1 MKVLYLSGYTDD
13 AVVRHGVLQ
22 AETAFLQKPFTPSA
36 WRRRCVRCWI
46 GQFEWHFPCTISAS
60 GSVNN
65 KPNWKNCATEYE
77 ARQTKMRE
85 LTQRKEQLQ
94 AQLIQVEEEIQG
106 VDAGQTPTLKRAPV
120 ATSATKP
127 ATIPT
132 KKVSLAKVLVEIVS
146 QAGGPIT
153 VKELTHELEKRKYA
167 TTSTNVSALVA
178 KRVSALVKK
187 KLLRRA
193 KDQAGVLPVQ
203 QSEKPQ
209 GPATKARTESA
220 NRWSEASR
228 YQETNNRAARQWQ
241 A

>member
-1 MKVLYLSGYTDD
+1 MTTTALPLHDLSQ
-13 AVVRHGVLQ
+13 RISQQQ
-22 AETAFLQKPFTPSA
+22 AELEKL
-36 WRRRCVRCWI
+36 R
-46 GQFEWHFPCTISAS
+46 
-60 GSVNN
+60 
-65 KPNWKNCATEYE
+65 TEYE
-77 ARQTKMRE
+77 ARQAKMRK

-94 AQLIQVEEEIQG
+94 AQLSQVEEEIQG
-106 VDAGQTPTLKRAPV
+106 VDAGHTTPLKRVPA

-127 ATIPT
+127 AAIPT

-167 TTSTNVSALVA
+167 TTSANLSALIA
-178 KRVSALVKK
+178 KRMSALVKK

-203 QSEKPQ
+203 QTEKP
-209 GPATKARTESA
+209 PSSATKARQGVQTA
-220 NRWSEASR
+220 GPK
-228 YQETNNRAARQWQ
+228 QAALKKPTAAPAPVSWQ